1 MARTLQLGD
10 GGDDAR
16 DKEHTVFKKLATE
29 LPESW
34 SVAWGKQFFQ
44 KDAKGK
50 KSRESDFVIIGE
62 ARIFVCELKNWTG
75 SWITRGQYWDGT
87 DKEPPRKSP
96 VVQIDQLL
104 KKAREFFKSELGAD
118 NNAKLEKEYQSFKD
132 KEKLEPFL
140 IKGLVFIANDDLKLY
155 DRNNNLI
162 VGVDVPPGTVE
173 LEHEVILKSQF
184 VERLKFHDSQFLK
197 HLEKS
202 NKQPLLKDESI
213 SNLIWNSLRELP
225 PREPFKEIGT
235 YTDCQKISQ
244 VANCAIYRGIQ
255 SQTKKEFNL
264 YLVSKIDDVGGI
276 NDFKSKM
283 QRCLESLT
291 RLSEAGVAPIP
302 QNPFPHGDTIEVLA
316 VAAVENRIS
325 LEELFEGEEPTFE
338 DFLAVV
344 TACFKAL
351 KVVHSKEVSHRSLNP
366 SCIWIKKP
374 NENDGKAW
382 TGVQFTNFE
391 FSKPFDFSLDD
402 SKTVDFEKFV
412 EDSRFIASEPVKS
425 LESDVFGMAKTLL
438 SWWTKSDA
446 NDYEHALKIVAN
458 YSESLSKILKDSLAS
473 NPKDRPTVDQVI
485 QTCDGCNAE
494 NPDIIGS
501 LAANGYSDIEQIA
514 TGSTAIVFRAKNS
527 DGFHHAVKVFCKAP
541 DISRRRDQAKREATA
556 LNKFHHERIV
566 PFRKVSEP
574 NADVPFVSMK
584 WLENATSLNK
594 YFSTQQ
600 KGVAEI
606 KKFAVSASRAL
617 EYMHTRSWLHRD
629 IKPQNLIVS
638 TNDDGEAEI
647 SLIDFGQAANV
658 SQIGPAG
665 TASFL
670 DDSINDLKN
679 HVWEETN
686 DLYALAV
693 SFMYILQDNVLPF
706 EIRSDGEIDK
716 NKIKI
721 CRRSNEEQALYEIFR
736 KCTDADTS
744 KRFPNA
750 TALREALESP
760 IQIAPVISDQE
771 LDFLVNKNVDRL
783 RRDITKSVLGANK
796 GVEAHLK
803 GERSEFAEATYVET
817 HLDTKLLPQVL
828 EKEKLLLL
836 FSGNPGD
843 GKTTFLN
850 QLKSQLIRKNAN
862 FKYDDQFGWACIWEK
877 HEFIAINDASQAD
890 NTGMSA
896 SQYCLSKFGPLREY
910 RGGKP
915 SHTILVAAND
925 GRLLDLFS
933 EEISLYKFQDLVE
946 AHFSGQSKNEFGN
959 RVEIVDFK
967 RRALTM
973 VADSKGSIATKLIAK
988 YTSEAL
994 WETCK
999 TCRAKSS
1006 CPILFNAKSL
1016 GMTGVGAPSERLH
1029 KLLES
1034 AHLRHQRRMTM
1045 RDLRSLVANGITAD
1059 IGCEDVHKEIK
1070 NNVSPFNDHRRFYF
1084 WSLITGQSQKQENF
1098 NAFLAL
1104 DPARH
1109 IRPQA
1114 ERRLFQE
1121 LATGWNEFGPEEIDR
1136 KVERAAVST
1145 AFKVD
1150 TAVARDLA
1158 RRRFYFEGDWRLIDP
1173 ATDPE
1178 TASDGLK
1185 ALYRGFS
1192 PYLFEEEF
1200 KNSTSNNLT
1209 LATKEKLLLG
1219 LSRVLGVP
1227 GFSDAG
1233 LAVGTSRPGV
1243 SGYYSS
1249 ESSRYLKVFP
1259 ANDFEVAPLLYDS
1272 LLEYVPD
1279 RLNLVFKKAPV
1290 GFNFNLDSFEII
1302 MRSAVGLITSS
1313 PEVVPFLEEV
1323 RRFGQNL
1330 LLADS
1335 PGAVLAAANGS
1346 KITISK
1352 VGTVIHGEAG

>member
-29 LPESW
+29 LPDSW
-34 SVAWGKQFFQ
+34 SIVWGKQFFQ
-44 KDAKGK
+44 KDSKGK
-50 KSRESDFVIIGE
+50 KTRESDFVIIGE
-62 ARIFVCELKNWTG
+62 ARIFVCELKNWFG
-75 SWITRGQYWDGT
+75 SWEARVQRWFSRDNKP
-87 DKEPPRKSP
+87 DRKSP
-96 VVQIDQLL
+96 VAQLDLLL
-104 KKAREFFKSELGAD
+104 KKATEFFKSELGVD
-118 NNAKLEKEYQSFKD
+118 IYAKFEQEYAPFKEKEIS
-132 KEKLEPFL
+132 PFF
-140 IKGLVFIANDDLKLY
+140 IKGLVFVANDELKVY
-155 DRNNNLI
+155 DRDDNLI

-173 LEHEVILKSQF
+173 LEHEVVLSSQF
-184 VERLKFHDSQFLK
+184 VERLKFLDNQFREY
-197 HLEKS
+197 LEK
-202 NKQPLLKDESI
+202 NKKQPLLKDENI
-213 SNLIWNSLRELP
+213 KNKVWNSLAELP
-225 PREPFKEIGT
+225 SLEPFEEIGT
-235 YTDCQKISQ
+235 YAHCEKVRQ
-244 VANCAIYRGIQ
+244 VGNCAIYRGIQ
-255 SQTKKEFNL
+255 AQTRKEFEL
-264 YLVSKIDDVGGI
+264 YLVSKSFDVGGQ
-276 NDFKSKM
+276 NDFTSKL
-283 QRCLESLT
+283 RKCLESLT
-291 RLSEAGVAPIP
+291 RLSEAGVAPSP

-316 VAAVENRIS
+316 VAAVENRSS
-325 LEELFEGEEPTFE
+325 LEEIFEGEEPTFE

-351 KVVHSKEVSHRSLNP
+351 NVVHSKDVSHRSLNP

-374 NENDGKAW
+374 NESDGKTW
-382 TGVQFTNFE
+382 TDVQFSKFE
-391 FSKPFDFSLDD
+391 FSKPFDFSPDD
-402 SKTVDFEKFV
+402 SKTTDFTEFV
-412 EDSRFIASEPVKS
+412 EDSRFIAPEPVKS
-425 LESDVFGMAKTLL
+425 FESDVYGIAKTLL
-438 SWWTKSDA
+438 SWWIQSDA
-446 NDYEHALKIVAN
+446 GDSDHALKMISD
-458 YSESLSKILKDSLAS
+458 YSQPLSKILKDSLAS
-473 NPKDRPTVDQVI
+473 NPKDRPTVNQVI
-485 QTCDGCNAE
+485 EICEGINAK
-494 NPDIIGS
+494 NPDIVAS
-501 LAANGYSDIEQIA
+501 LTANGYSDIEQIA

-527 DGFHHAVKVFCKAP
+527 DGFYHAVKVFCKAP
-541 DISRRRDQAKREATA
+541 DISRRRDQAKREASA
-556 LNKFHHERIV
+556 LDKFHHERIV

-574 NADVPFVSMK
+574 NSDVPFVSMK

-600 KGVAEI
+600 KGFAEI

-617 EYMHTRSWLHRD
+617 EYMHARSWLHRD
-629 IKPQNLIVS
+629 IKPQNLIVF

-647 SLIDFGQAANV
+647 SLIDFGQAAKV

-665 TASFL
+665 TANFL
-670 DDSINDLKN
+670 DASINDWKN

-706 EIRSDGEIDK
+706 EIGNDGVIDK
-716 NKIKI
+716 NQIKI
-721 CRRSNEEQALYEIFR
+721 CRRSNEERALYEIFR
-736 KCTDADTS
+736 RCTDADAS

-760 IQIAPVISDQE
+760 IQIAPAISDQE
-771 LDFLVNKNVDRL
+771 LNFLVNKNVDRL

-796 GVEAHLK
+796 GVEAYLK

-862 FKYDDQFGWACIWEK
+862 FKYDDQFGWACVWEK

-896 SQYCLSKFGPLREY
+896 SEYCLSKFGPLREY

-933 EEISLYKFQDLVE
+933 EDISLYKFQDLVE

-973 VADSKGSIATKLIAK
+973 VADSKGSIATRLIAK

-999 TCRAKSS
+999 SCRARSS

-1016 GMTGVGAPSERLH
+1016 GMSGVGAPSERLH
-1029 KLLES
+1029 KLLET

-1045 RDLRSLVANGITAD
+1045 RDLRSLVAYGITAD
-1059 IGCEDVHKEIK
+1059 IGCEDVHNEIK

-1084 WSLITGQSQKQENF
+1084 WSLVTGQSQKQENF

-1109 IRPQA
+1109 IRPLA

-1121 LATGWNEFGPEEIDR
+1121 LASGWNEFGPEEIDH

-1150 TAVARDLA
+1150 TPVARDLA

-1173 ATDPE
+1173 APDFEAT
-1178 TASDGLK
+1178 SLGLR
-1185 ALYRGFS
+1185 ALYRSFS

-1200 KNSTSNNLT
+1200 KNSTSNSLT

-1233 LAVGTSRPGV
+1233 LAVGTSRPG
-1243 SGYYSS
+1243 STGYFSS
-1249 ESSRYLKVFP
+1249 ESSRFLKVFP
-1259 ANDFEVAPLLYDS
+1259 ASDFEVAPMFYDS

-1279 RLNLVFKKAPV
+1279 RLNIVFKKAPV
-1290 GFNFNLDSFEII
+1290 GLNFNLDSFEII
-1302 MRSAVGLITSS
+1302 MRSAIGLITSS
-1313 PEVVPFLEEV
+1313 PEVFPFLEEV

-1352 VGTVIHGEAG
+1352 AGTVIYGEAG